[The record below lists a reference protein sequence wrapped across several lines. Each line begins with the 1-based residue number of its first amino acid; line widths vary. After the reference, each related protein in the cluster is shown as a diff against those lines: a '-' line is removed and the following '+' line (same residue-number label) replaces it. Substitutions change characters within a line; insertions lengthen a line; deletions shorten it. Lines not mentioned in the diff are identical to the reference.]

1 MACEKVSC
9 DLGWSMVFHG
19 GLGFLHKLIMA
30 KHDLFKADNA
40 HIQISAKKKAFYLKQ
55 CMEAIYCSIP
65 CK

>member
-40 HIQISAKKKAFYLKQ
+40 HIQISAKKKHFT
-55 CMEAIYCSIP
+55 
-65 CK
+65 